1 MVLEGLTPGD
11 ELDNDQLCAKFMCS
25 PQGGMRYSKRTESLV
40 LVSNHVKSLYD
51 DRWIENVLHYTGMG
65 TIGDQSLAFMQNK
78 TLYLSNENGVVVYL
92 FEVFQEKRYTYT
104 GRVHLSAQPYQEI
117 QEDVE
122 GRERKVWIFPLKLLN
137 AAPPVKAAILEQLA
151 QHKAKQAK
159 KLSVAELRKRVQS
172 APKIPGSQRTKT
184 VAFQRNPY
192 VCELAQRRAN
202 GVCQLCQQP
211 APFSRKDHSPYLEV
225 HHVIWLSAG
234 GEDSLSNTVALCPNC
249 HRKMHVLARKED
261 VEQLQQKAQE
271 PYTE

>member
-1 MVLEGLTPGD
+1 M
-11 ELDNDQLCAKFMCS
+11 
-25 PQGGMRYSKRTESLV
+25 
-40 LVSNHVKSLYD
+40 
-51 DRWIENVLHYTGMG
+51 
-65 TIGDQSLAFMQNK
+65 
-78 TLYLSNENGVVVYL
+78 
-92 FEVFQEKRYTYT
+92 
-104 GRVHLSAQPYQEI
+104 HLSAQPYQEI

>member
-78 TLYLSNENGVVVYL
+78 TLYLSNENGVAVYL

-202 GVCQLCQQP
+202 GVCQLCQPP

-261 VEQLQQKAQE
+261 VEQLQQRAQE

>member
-51 DRWIENVLHYTGMG
+51 DRWIGNVLHYTGMG
-65 TIGDQSLAFMQNK
+65 TIGDQSLEFMQNK
-78 TLYLSNENGVVVYL
+78 TLYLSNENGVAVYL

-159 KLSVAELRKRVQS
+159 SCLLRNCANVYSRPPRYRVL
-172 APKIPGSQRTKT
+172 K
-184 VAFQRNPY
+184 
-192 VCELAQRRAN
+192 EQRRLSFSGTRMFVSSPSVEPKVCAN
-202 GVCQLCQQP
+202 CVS
-211 APFSRKDHSPYLEV
+211 SRRRFHGKTI
-225 HHVIWLSAG
+225 HHIW
-234 GEDSLSNTVALCPNC
+234 
-249 HRKMHVLARKED
+249 K
-261 VEQLQQKAQE
+261 
-271 PYTE
+271 YTM

>member
-51 DRWIENVLHYTGMG
+51 DRWIGNVLHYTGMG
-65 TIGDQSLAFMQNK
+65 TIGDQSLEFMQNK
-78 TLYLSNENGVVVYL
+78 TLYLSNENGVAVYL

-122 GRERKVWIFPLKLLN
+122 GRERNVWIFPLKLLN

-184 VAFQRNPY
+184 PSEVQVGTQLLGTRMFVSSPSVEPTACANC
-192 VCELAQRRAN
+192 VSSRRRFH
-202 GVCQLCQQP
+202 GKITP
-211 APFSRKDHSPYLEV
+211 R
-225 HHVIWLSAG
+225 IW
-234 GEDSLSNTVALCPNC
+234 
-249 HRKMHVLARKED
+249 K
-261 VEQLQQKAQE
+261 
-271 PYTE
+271 YTT

>member
-78 TLYLSNENGVVVYL
+78 TLYLSNENGVAVYL

-172 APKIPGSQRTKT
+172 APRYRVLK
-184 VAFQRNPY
+184 
-192 VCELAQRRAN
+192 EQRR
-202 GVCQLCQQP
+202 L
-211 APFSRKDHSPYLEV
+211 PFSGTRMFVSSPSVEPTACANCV
-225 HHVIWLSAG
+225 SSRRRFHGKITPRIW
-234 GEDSLSNTVALCPNC
+234 
-249 HRKMHVLARKED
+249 K
-261 VEQLQQKAQE
+261 
-271 PYTE
+271 YTT